1 MKTLKKKIK
10 ILLLIKNKQKNTII
24 NYSKKTQ

>member
-24 NYSKKTQ
+24 NYSKKLQ